1 MKTILTMAFALQ
13 CLTLS
18 AQTEFP
24 NTLTLPEGS
33 ASPKASLKNIE
44 WLAGRWVGEAFG
56 GTTEELWSPPDGK
69 SMMSVFRSVVNGK
82 VNFYEIVTIV
92 EENET
97 LVLRLKHFH
106 ADLKGWEEKNV
117 TQDFRLVKMTPD
129 RIYFEGFT
137 FEKVS
142 ANQMNSYVVIGSRK
156 ETLKE
161 LSFPYTRA
169 NLN

>member
-1 MKTILTMAFALQ
+1 MKPILTLTFVLQ
-13 CLTLS
+13 CMTLS
-18 AQTEFP
+18 AQTEFS

-33 ASPKASLKNIE
+33 NSPKANLKNIE

-56 GTTEELWSPPDGK
+56 GTTEELWSPPAGK
-69 SMMSVFRSVVNGK
+69 SMMGVFRSVINDQVS
-82 VNFYEIVTIV
+82 FYEIVTIV

-97 LVLRLKHFH
+97 LLLRLKHFH
-106 ADLKGWEEKNV
+106 ADLKGWEEKDV
-117 TQDFRLVKMTPD
+117 TQDFRLVKVTPN
-129 RIYFEGFT
+129 RVYFDGFT

-142 ANQMNSYVVIGSRK
+142 TDQMNAYVVIGSKK
-156 ETLKE
+156 ETQKE